1 MKRLGAISLSFAVIS
16 AALCIGGTVAPASA
30 GAAPAEASS
39 YPDTDSASADIATA
53 IQRAAKLDR
62 RVLVDFGANWC
73 GDCKVLDANFH
84 RPDNLALLRE
94 HYVVVHVNVGEKGID
109 HNEDLAD
116 RYGVPLKKGIPALAV
131 LDKQGHVIYSQKNG
145 EFESMNRVD
154 PESVHQF
161 LLQWAN

>member
-1 MKRLGAISLSFAVIS
+1 MKPLSTISLSVVVLS
-16 AALCIGGTVAPASA
+16 AALGIGGTSAPASA
-30 GAAPAEASS
+30 SAASSEAAS
-39 YPDTDSASADIATA
+39 YPDTANASADIATA

-145 EFESMNRVD
+145 EFESMDRVD

-161 LLQWAN
+161 LLRWAN